1 MYIHWDKKKKSIS
14 VYKKYHKNKYI
25 CTMYTKNYALKYTI
39 HNHCIYIYII
49 TIINFFKNIIFFCLC
64 NYKMV
69 QENIWFHKNDDESY
83 DMIDLYRDDIRVLDI
98 KILTITMILMLEKY
112 Y

>member
-1 MYIHWDKKKKSIS
+1 
-14 VYKKYHKNKYI
+14 
-25 CTMYTKNYALKYTI
+25 
-39 HNHCIYIYII
+39 
-49 TIINFFKNIIFFCLC
+49 
-64 NYKMV
+64 MV

-83 DMIDLYRDDIRVLDI
+83 DMIDVYRDDIRVLDI